1 MTDRPSFEAPIDRAA
16 GVRPPTNEKAQRAAE
31 VLATSPLARVAPGDR
46 LYVREHWKTSIGND
60 GVPPRELDR
69 DTSILMLADG
79 AVPTRFN
86 LPPWGKHRQGMHMPR
101 WASRL
106 TLIVE
111 GVKVEPLQ
119 AISEADAI
127 AEGVS
132 RIGTEFGAG
141 ARPTSFDDG
150 PNLYTVSVV
159 GWSMN
164 APTAAGVYHMLWD
177 CLHGAGAAGAN
188 PDVVALTF
196 RVEHGNIDTLN
207 LENARG

>member
-1 MTDRPSFEAPIDRAA
+1 MTDRPIIFSAA
-16 GVRPPTNEKAQRAAE
+16 MVRSLLAGRKTQTRR
-31 VLATSPLARVAPGDR
+31 LATSPLTRVAPGDR

-79 AVPTRFN
+79 AVPTRLN

-111 GVKVEPLQ
+111 GVKVEPLRE
-119 AISEADAI
+119 IGDGDAI
-127 AEGVS
+127 AEGIEQVGRYGGEPLWRNYS
-132 RIGTEFGAG
+132 
-141 ARPTSFDDG
+141 DG
-150 PNLYTVSVV
+150 
-159 GWSMN
+159 
-164 APTAAGVYHMLWD
+164 PTAAFACPIQSYRLLWES
-177 CLHGAGAAGAN
+177 LHATDGQRWQDN